1 MRKTIAAAELE
12 ADARAAQSAIDACGD
27 AGGGQVVLP
36 AGNWHLGDLRL
47 RSGVKLR
54 LAAGF
59 TLAGAVIA
67 EDVEDVAVVGDDRR
81 AVHIDGGVRLVKV
94 RAVECR
100 DYSGRSTSGRFVT
113 DGRFSGLVLHQPPQ
127 RQGEGSVVCFEWVR
141 GLCFTDCDLE
151 SNDDVFCLK
160 RAAEDVT
167 LADSRLRGRLAAAFK
182 IGTES
187 DGLFRDIRFRDCVI
201 ERSDR
206 AAISLESV
214 DGAEICG
221 VEISG
226 IRLRDVNAPLF
237 IRLGS
242 RDRYAKGP
250 GRIRG
255 IVIRDVE
262 GCGEAMDEGYGS
274 CITGLPDRCV
284 EDVTLRD
291 VRFTSRGGQSSRLAD
306 RAVAEL
312 PELYP
317 EFDMFGRL
325 PAHGLYARHVRG
337 LRLQR
342 VRLDSR
348 LPDGRPAIAF
358 EDVAG
363 AEVVESP
370 EPHVRPCVPP
380 PARPALPARDP
391 APLVEAIRSARPGQ
405 EIVVEAGSY
414 AIPREM
420 LPIVI
425 EADGV
430 TVRSAAGPQATRIE
444 AVGARE
450 LEGQHPAAVD
460 PAADMRGDPLF
471 LVQADRVTIA
481 GLTLTGAAYNVYVGG
496 ADACTLRGNCFDFS
510 RHHHVS
516 AFRGRGHRIVGNT
529 SRASLNS
536 SVSLQD
542 CRDCLVEG
550 NTFREDPAAVR
561 LAGSCGNV
569 IRGNRFLAVSWDAV
583 SLARGSHDNRVEAN
597 VFADGRL
604 TGIQVRQSDRA
615 EIVGN
620 EFRGQKTESVLI
632 DRGSR
637 DVRLR
642 GNSFH
647 SNRGL
652 AVSNETPY
660 PVDAA
665 ENWWGSPDGPGPG
678 AEVDANVIVAPW
690 LTEPPPPLP
699 DAAPVSTA

>member
-1 MRKTIAAAELE
+1 MQRTIVRAELE
-12 ADARAAQSAIDACGD
+12 ADAAAAQSAIDACGD

-36 AGNWHLGDLRL
+36 AGNWRLDDLRL

-54 LAAGF
+54 LSAGC
-59 TLAGAVIA
+59 TLAGAVAA
-67 EDVEDVAVVGDDRR
+67 EDVEDIAVVGDDRR
-81 AVHIDGGVRLVKV
+81 TVHIHGGVRLVKV
-94 RAVECR
+94 RAVDCR
-100 DYSGRSTSGRFVT
+100 EYSGRSTSGRFVT

-167 LADSRLRGRLAAAFK
+167 LAGSRLRGRLAAAFK

-214 DGAEICG
+214 DGAEIRG
-221 VEISG
+221 VEVSG

-255 IVIRDVE
+255 IVIRDIE
-262 GCGEAMDEGYGS
+262 GYGEALDEGYGS
-274 CITGLPDRCV
+274 CITGLPGRCV

-291 VRFTSRGGQSSRLAD
+291 VRFTARGGQPGRLAD
-306 RAVAEL
+306 RAVPEQ

-337 LRLQR
+337 LRLER
-342 VRLDSR
+342 VRLDTR
-348 LPDGRPAIAF
+348 LPDGRPAVAF

-370 EPHVRPCVPP
+370 EPYVRPYAPP
-380 PARPALPARDP
+380 PARPLLPARDP
-391 APLVEAIRSARPGQ
+391 APLLEAIRTARPGQ
-405 EIVVEAGSY
+405 EVVVEAGSY
-414 AIPREM
+414 AVRREM

-425 EADGV
+425 DADGV
-430 TVRSAAGPQATRIE
+430 TVRSAAGPRATRIE

-450 LEGQHPAAVD
+450 MEGRHPAAVEAD
-460 PAADMRGDPLF
+460 EDMRGDPLF
-471 LVQADRVTIA
+471 LVRADGVTIA
-481 GLTLTGAAYNVYVGG
+481 DLTLAGAVYNVYVGG
-496 ADACTLRGNCFDFS
+496 ADACGLRGNCFDFS
-510 RHHHVS
+510 KHHHVS

-536 SVSLQD
+536 AVSLLY
-542 CRDCLVEG
+542 CHGCLVEG
-550 NTFREDPAAVR
+550 NTFGEDPAGVR

-569 IRGNRFLAVSWDAV
+569 IRGNRFLALSWDAV
-583 SLARGSHDNRVEAN
+583 SLARGSHDNRIEAN

-604 TGIQVRQSDRA
+604 TGIQVRRSDRA
-615 EIVGN
+615 EIVAN
-620 EFRGQKTESVLI
+620 EFRGHKTESVLI

-652 AVSNETPY
+652 AVSNETPH

-665 ENWWGSPDGPGPG
+665 ENWWGSPDGPGCG
-678 AEVDANVIVAPW
+678 AAVDANVIVEPW